1 MRAVGAGLDHRD
13 ALHRL
18 AVGRLAPARGERVGR
33 APCGAGIK
41 AELLVDEVVEKRDVA
56 LVARYGAGLRAL
68 RHGLLPGKRQAAEV
82 SRRVGDRA
90 GRPAPHP
97 ATRTREL
104 RPRFEVSVADCED
117 LDTFRPLCTTDE
129 LFDLAAPDR
138 MPDFAGKA
146 RYAFA
151 ADFSADDLASDWTLD
166 LGRVGQTARLFVNG
180 ADAGIR
186 VAPPYRFSLRGR
198 LVAGRNEFVVETA
211 STLARKLK
219 DDLSFF
225 LPIPPEGL
233 LGPIRLQS

>member
-1 MRAVGAGLDHRD
+1 MLLEAVYEPHYAHYGDLFGSVIAGFFSDEPQFHNWLVGGHLHDDGLYTYSVGQEGLALPYSD
-13 ALHRL
+13 A
-18 AVGRLAPARGERVGR
+18 
-33 APCGAGIK
+33 
-41 AELLVDEVVEKRDVA
+41 
-56 LVARYGAGLRAL
+56 
-68 RHGLLPGKRQAAEV
+68 
-82 SRRVGDRA
+82 
-90 GRPAPHP
+90 
-97 ATRTREL
+97 
-104 RPRFEVSVADCED
+104 
-117 LDTFRPLCTTDE
+117 
-129 LFDLAAPDR
+129 LAAPDR

-151 ADFSADDLASDWTLD
+151 ADFTADDLALDWTLD
-166 LGRVGQTARLFVNG
+166 LGRAGQTARLFVND

-211 STLARKLK
+211 STLARKVK

>member
-1 MRAVGAGLDHRD
+1 MYQRAARMKSGALDLD
-13 ALHRL
+13 
-18 AVGRLAPARGERVGR
+18 
-33 APCGAGIK
+33 
-41 AELLVDEVVEKRDVA
+41 
-56 LVARYGAGLRAL
+56 
-68 RHGLLPGKRQAAEV
+68 LLPGQSEIV
-82 SRRVGDRA
+82 VFGDRA
-90 GRPAPHP
+90 GLPAPHP

-104 RPRFEVSVADCED
+104 RPRFEISVADCED
-117 LDTFRPLCTTDE
+117 LGSFRPLCTTDE

-138 MPDFAGKA
+138 TPDFAGKA

-151 ADFSADDLASDWTLD
+151 AEFSDDDLASDWKLD